1 MRSLTLALIVLA
13 ATTVPVLPDFNAI
26 PLEVRIDIK
35 PRMSG
40 GVIPVR
46 TMPYHAT
53 ATINQAGTRKVIAT
67 VDLDLEPGKAIS
79 RTEKVSQ
86 YKITFQSKIDNDGL
100 RAAAVATVWKND
112 QLVTRQTSDVSFA
125 R

>member
-1 MRSLTLALIVLA
+1 MKSLAIAACLLA
-13 ATTVPVLPDFNAI
+13 ATLPLLPSAV

-53 ATINQAGTRKVIAT
+53 ATVSEAGVRRVIGT
-67 VDLDLEPGKAIS
+67 VDLDLQPGETKT
-79 RTEKVSQ
+79 RTETVSQ
-86 YKITFQSKIDNDGL
+86 YKITFQSKIGADGL
-100 RAAAVATVWKND
+100 RAAAVATVWKGE
-112 QLVTRQTSDVSFA
+112 QIVTRQSSDVSLA

>member
-1 MRSLTLALIVLA
+1 MRSLTLAAVVLA
-13 ATTVPVLPDFNAI
+13 AATVPILPDFNAV

-35 PRMSG
+35 PRMSRG
-40 GVIPVR
+40 IIPVR

-53 ATINQAGTRKVIAT
+53 ATVSEAGVRKVIGT
-67 VDLDLEPGKAIS
+67 VDLDLQPGQTIS

-86 YKITFQSKIDNDGL
+86 YKITFQSKIAADGL
-100 RAAAVATVWKND
+100 RAAAVASVWKGE
-112 QLVTRQTSDVSFA
+112 QLVTRQTSDVSFE

>member
-1 MRSLTLALIVLA
+1 MKSLAIVCLL
-13 ATTVPVLPDFNAI
+13 ATTLPLLPGPGSV

-53 ATINQAGTRKVIAT
+53 ATVSEAGVRRVIGT
-67 VDLDLEPGKAIS
+67 VDLDLQPGETKS
-79 RTEKVSQ
+79 RTETVSQ
-86 YKITFQSKIDNDGL
+86 YKITFQSKIAADGL
-100 RAAAVATVWKND
+100 RAAAVATVWNGERI
-112 QLVTRQTSDVSFA
+112 VTRQSSDVSLA

>member
-1 MRSLTLALIVLA
+1 MRSLAIAACLLA
-13 ATTVPVLPDFNAI
+13 ATLPLLSTAV

-53 ATINQAGTRKVIAT
+53 ATVSEAGVRRVIGT
-67 VDLDLEPGKAIS
+67 VDLDLQPGETKS
-79 RTEKVSQ
+79 RTETVSQ
-86 YKITFQSKIDNDGL
+86 YKITFQSKIAADGL
-100 RAAAVATVWKND
+100 RAAAVATVWNGERI
-112 QLVTRQTSDVSFA
+112 VTRQSSDVSLA

>member
-1 MRSLTLALIVLA
+1 MKSLAIVCLL
-13 ATTVPVLPDFNAI
+13 ATTLPLLPGPGSV

-53 ATINQAGTRKVIAT
+53 ATVSEAGERRVIGKVDI
-67 VDLDLEPGKAIS
+67 DLEPGK
-79 RTEKVSQ
+79 SQ
-86 YKITFQSKIDNDGL
+86 TREESVAGYRITFQSKIASDGL
-100 RAAAVATVWKND
+100 RAAAVATVWKGE
-112 QLVTRQTSDVSFA
+112 QIVTRQSSDVSFA